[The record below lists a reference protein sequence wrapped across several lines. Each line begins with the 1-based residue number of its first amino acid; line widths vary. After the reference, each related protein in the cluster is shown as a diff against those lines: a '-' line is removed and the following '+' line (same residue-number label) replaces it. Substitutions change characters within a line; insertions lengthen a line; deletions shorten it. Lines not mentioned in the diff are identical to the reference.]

1 MKLRQKTLL
10 IVNATLAGLIGVLY
24 FTSSEILM
32 GSLRKAEENEAQQ
45 TVKGVQNLLAQNQES
60 FRDRYADWSAWDDTY
75 QFIQDRNQ
83 EYIKTN
89 LIPKQLTILKA
100 NYMAYVNLAGEK
112 IYSTGYDEKD
122 KIVLAIP
129 PELNSRIAN
138 KDDLLLKR
146 PDITTK
152 HTGIMLL
159 STGPIWITSQPILT
173 SDAEGP
179 VRGSLIIGRRIDKNT
194 ISQLSQLA
202 RLPLQLHQLDDKQLP
217 GEIKSIFSTLSQ
229 QKNIAVQ
236 PLSEERLAGYL
247 LINDIDGKPGLILQV
262 EIPRTTYQQGKASL
276 NYLIISLIVA
286 GLVFDAVV
294 IFLLERSI
302 LSRMA
307 MLVTGVTK
315 VRDTNDLALRLSI
328 QGNDEMSNLTA
339 NINEMLN
346 AIAHSDEQQKQTLAK
361 LADANTEIQT
371 LNEKLKSDNLR
382 MGAELEITR
391 ELQQKI
397 LPKSE
402 ELEQV
407 NDLDIAGFMEPASE
421 IGGDYYDVLQ
431 NHERTLISIGD
442 VTGHG
447 LESGILMVMTQTAV
461 RTLLAA
467 NITNYHLFLNL
478 INQVI
483 FENVQRMNSDKTL
496 TLALLDYQK
505 GKITLTGQHE
515 EMIVVRAD
523 GEIECISTIDLGF
536 PVGLEP
542 DISEYIAQTEI
553 ELFTGDGVVLYT
565 DGLTEAEDKDLNQYG
580 SERLCEVLKHNWHHS
595 AREIQQAVI
604 EDLRS
609 HLGDIPFED
618 DVTILV
624 MKQK

>member
-10 IVNATLAGLIGVLY
+10 IVNATLAGLIGVIY
-24 FTSSEILM
+24 FSSSAILM
-32 GSLRKAEENEAQQ
+32 GSIRKAEENEAQQ
-45 TVKGVQNLLAQNQES
+45 TVKGVQNLLVQNQES

-75 QFIQDRNQ
+75 QFIQDKNQ

-100 NYMAYVNLAGEK
+100 NYMTYVNLAGEK
-112 IYSTGYDEKD
+112 IYTTGYDEKL
-122 KIVLAIP
+122 KTILGMP
-129 PELNSRIAN
+129 PELNSRIGN
-138 KDDLLLKR
+138 KNDLLLKR

-159 STGPIWITSQPILT
+159 STGPMWITSQPILT

-179 VRGSLIIGRRIDKNT
+179 ARGSLIIGRRIDKNT
-194 ISQLSQLA
+194 IDQLSKLA

-217 GEIKSIFSTLSQ
+217 AEIQSIFSTLSQ

-236 PLSEERLAGYL
+236 PLSEEKLAGYL
-247 LINDIDGKPGLILQV
+247 LINDIDGKPGVVLQV
-262 EIPRTTYQQGKASL
+262 DIPRNTYQQGKASL

-307 MLVTGVTK
+307 MLVTGVNK

-328 QGNDEMSNLTA
+328 QGDDEMSNLTA

-361 LADANTEIQT
+361 LADANTEIQS

-382 MGAELEITR
+382 MGAELEVTR

-397 LPKSE
+397 LPKPE

-407 NDLDIAGFMEPASE
+407 SDLDIAGFMEPASE
-421 IGGDYYDVLQ
+421 VGGDYYDVLQ

-467 NITNYHLFLNL
+467 NITNYNLFLNL

-483 FENVQRMNSDKTL
+483 FENVQRMNSEKTL
-496 TLALLDYQK
+496 TLALLDYK
-505 GKITLTGQHE
+505 AGKITLTGQHE

-542 DISEYIAQTEI
+542 DISEYIAQTEV
-553 ELFTGDGVVLYT
+553 ELFAGDGVVLYT